1 MDVIILAKMTAGLV
15 LLALGA
21 DFLVRGSSRLAA
33 VVGISPLVVGLT
45 VVAVGTSAPEL
56 AVSVQAGLGGNA
68 DIAAANVVG
77 SNIFNVLFVLGACAA
92 IRPLVVIRQLVR
104 WDVPIMIAV
113 SIGLIGLS
121 LDRRLGVWDGGLL
134 FAGIVLYTV
143 WAVRKSRREK
153 PFAGGPGPA
162 VAAPPGRVQKT
173 AGFIGAQ
180 AARVLIGLF
189 FLVLGA
195 RWLVNACVALARI
208 IGVSDTVIGLTIV
221 AAGTSL
227 PEAFT
232 SIVATLRKEQDI
244 AIGNVVGSNIFNVLS
259 ILGICALITPGG
271 LNVDSSLLNFDMEVM
286 LAVAVACLPI
296 FFTGYRI
303 ARWEG
308 WLFLGCYAAYTAYL
322 ILDATGHD
330 ALPAF
335 SRVMALFVL
344 PLLAVTI
351 AVISG
356 QALRRS
362 KTKAGRPPEAQPPHP
377 GGSQEKESS
386 F

>member
-1 MDVIILAKMTAGLV
+1 MDVIILAQMAAGLI

-21 DFLVRGSSRLAA
+21 DFLVRGASRLAA
-33 VVGISPLVVGLT
+33 AVGISPLVIGLT

-56 AVSVQAGLGGNA
+56 AVSVQAGLGGNPN
-68 DIAAANVVG
+68 IATANVVG
-77 SNIFNVLFVLGACAA
+77 SNIFNVLFILGACAA
-92 IRPLVVIRQLVR
+92 TRPLVVIRQLVR

-113 SIGLIGLS
+113 SVGLLGLS
-121 LDRRLGVWDGGLL
+121 VDGRLGFWDGGLL

-143 WAVRKSRREK
+143 WAIRKSRRET
-153 PFAGGPGPA
+153 PLLGDPGAA
-162 VAAPPGRVQKT
+162 VAAVPGGTPQT
-173 AGFIGAQ
+173 AGFIGVQ
-180 AARVLIGLF
+180 AAWMLIGLL

-195 RWLVNACVALARI
+195 RWLVNACIVLARI

-232 SIVATLRKEQDI
+232 SIVATLRREQDI
-244 AIGNVVGSNIFNVLS
+244 AIGNVVGSNIFNILS
-259 ILGICALITPGG
+259 ILGICAMITPGG
-271 LNVDSSLLNFDMEVM
+271 LNVASSLLHFDMEVM

-308 WLFLGCYAAYTAYL
+308 WLFLGCYAAYTAFL

-335 SRVMALFVL
+335 SHVMAMFSSRTMSS
-344 PLLAVTI
+344 A
-351 AVISG
+351 SN
-356 QALRRS
+356 LRPSSRS
-362 KTKAGRPPEAQPPHP
+362 NEPVVCP
-377 GGSQEKESS
+377 SS
-386 F
+386 TSVRS

>member
-1 MDVIILAKMTAGLV
+1 MDVIILAQMAAGLIM
-15 LLALGA
+15 LALGA
-21 DFLVRGSSRLAA
+21 DFLVRGASRLAA
-33 VVGISPLVVGLT
+33 AVGISPLVIGLT

-68 DIAAANVVG
+68 NIAVANVVG
-77 SNIFNVLFVLGACAA
+77 SNIFNILFVLGACAA
-92 IRPLVVIRQLVR
+92 TRPLVVIRQLVR

-113 SIGLIGLS
+113 SIGLLGLS
-121 LDRRLGVWDGGLL
+121 MDGRLGFWDGGLL
-134 FAGIVLYTV
+134 FAGIVSYTV
-143 WAVRKSRREK
+143 WAIRKSRRET
-153 PFAGGPGPA
+153 PLPGNPGL
-162 VAAPPGRVQKT
+162 AAAAASGRVQKT

-180 AARVLIGLF
+180 AARMLTGLL

-195 RWLVNACVALARI
+195 RWLVNACIALARI

-232 SIVATLRKEQDI
+232 SIVATLRREQDI
-244 AIGNVVGSNIFNVLS
+244 AIGNVVGSNIFNILS
-259 ILGICALITPGG
+259 ILGICAIITPGG
-271 LNVDSSLLNFDMEVM
+271 LHVDSSLLHFDMEVM

-308 WLFLGCYAAYTAYL
+308 GLFLGCYAAYTAYL

-335 SRVMALFVL
+335 SQVMAMFVL

-351 AVISG
+351 AVILF

-362 KTKAGRPPEAQPPHP
+362 KSTAGPPPDPQPIDP
-377 GGSQEKESS
+377 GGSQKKGSS
-386 F
+386 W

>member
-1 MDVIILAKMTAGLV
+1 MDVIILAQMAAGLT

-21 DFLVRGSSRLAA
+21 DFLVRGASRLAA
-33 VVGISPLVVGLT
+33 AVGISPLVIGLT

-56 AVSVQAGLGGNA
+56 AVSVQAGLGGNPN
-68 DIAAANVVG
+68 IATANVVG
-77 SNIFNVLFVLGACAA
+77 SNIFNVLFILGACAA
-92 IRPLVVIRQLVR
+92 TRPLVVIRQLVR

-113 SIGLIGLS
+113 SVGLLGLS
-121 LDRRLGVWDGGLL
+121 VDGRLGFWDGGLL

-143 WAVRKSRREK
+143 WAIRKSRRET
-153 PFAGGPGPA
+153 PLLGDPGAA
-162 VAAPPGRVQKT
+162 VAAVPGGTPKT
-173 AGFIGAQ
+173 AGFIGVQ
-180 AARVLIGLF
+180 AAWMLIGLL

-195 RWLVNACVALARI
+195 RWLVNACIVLARI

-232 SIVATLRKEQDI
+232 SIVATLRREQDI
-244 AIGNVVGSNIFNVLS
+244 AIGNVVGSNIFNILS
-259 ILGICALITPGG
+259 ILGICAMITPGG
-271 LNVDSSLLNFDMEVM
+271 LNVASSLLHFDMEVM

-308 WLFLGCYAAYTAYL
+308 WLFLGCYAAYTAFL

-335 SRVMALFVL
+335 SHVMAMFVL

-351 AVISG
+351 AAIAF

-362 KTKAGRPPEAQPPHP
+362 KSRAGQPPDPRPTHP
-377 GGSQEKESS
+377 GGSQKKGSS